1 MSELKE
7 IDEEKYNLLILN
19 KRIHFEED
27 GISLNLYRS
36 KRIKIDRKNSSWLFW
51 WTIFTLEKAKI
62 IAEKEWKK

>member
-36 KRIKIDRKNSSWLFW
+36 KRIKIDRKNSS
-51 WTIFTLEKAKI
+51 
-62 IAEKEWKK
+62 